1 MLGGYMGRFL
11 RVDLTTRRIADETIP
26 EATLRAYIGGSGLGA
41 RLLFDETTR
50 TTDPLGPENR
60 LLFLTGPLTGTTIP
74 TSGRHAVVAKSPL
87 GIWGEADC
95 GGTFGYEL
103 KRAGID
109 GIIFEGQ
116 ADHPVYLLIADGT
129 ASLENARDM
138 WGRDTFE
145 TQDILR
151 ARHGDRLVV
160 TCIGPG
166 GERLAPIAA
175 ILNDGR
181 NARPAA
187 RGGLGAVMGSKRLK
201 AIAVTGTRRPVVVHD
216 DKLRPLVKQMAFHIK
231 EKTQS
236 FRDYGTAGGV
246 LTSAAI
252 GDMPIQNWRRGTWRE
267 GIEKLSGQAM
277 AETILTGRYFCKAC
291 TIGCGREIEVKDG
304 PYAGVKGA
312 GPEYETLA
320 GLGSMC
326 LVDDLKAVSKAN
338 ELCNRYGIDT
348 MSTGAVIAFAIEAFE
363 RGLLRPSDVD
373 GLDLSWG
380 NAATVIALVE
390 KIGKREGIGDLLA
403 NGVRF
408 MAKKLGGEAYKFAL
422 EVKGL
427 ELGYHDPR
435 SLSSLA
441 PAYATYSRGACHRSY
456 SHYLE
461 RNPLP
466 ELGFEKP
473 LDRHA
478 TERKGIA
485 AAVMQDYGGLY
496 NSLKLCQF
504 IMRGVTVQEVVDCL
518 NHVTGWDMDIAEFM
532 RSGERASNLKRLYNI
547 RLGMSRKDDTLPYRI
562 LNEALP
568 DGGAANYLPNLDAM
582 LDEHYEYRG
591 WTQDGVPTRARL
603 EALGLGADGASLG
616 L

>member
-11 RVDLTTRRIADETIP
+11 RVDLTARRIADETIP
-26 EATLRAYIGGSGLGA
+26 EPTLRAYIGGSGLGA
-41 RLLFDETTR
+41 RLLFDKTAR
-50 TTDPLGPENR
+50 DTDPLGPENR
-60 LLFLTGPLTGTTIP
+60 LLFLTGPLAGVTIP
-74 TSGRHAVVAKSPL
+74 TSGRHAVIAKSPL

-95 GGTFGYEL
+95 GGTFGNEL

-109 GIIFEGQ
+109 GIVFEGQ
-116 ADHPVYLLIADGT
+116 ADRPVYLLIADGA
-129 ASLENARDM
+129 ASLEDGREV

-151 ARHGDRLVV
+151 ARHGERFEV

-166 GERLAPIAA
+166 GEKLAPIAA
-175 ILNDGR
+175 IMNDGR
-181 NARPAA
+181 DGRPAA

-201 AIAVTGTRRPVVVHD
+201 AIAVAGTKRPVVVHD
-216 DKLRPLVKQMAFHIK
+216 DKLRPLVKQMTLRIK
-231 EKTQS
+231 ERTAPLRN
-236 FRDYGTAGGV
+236 FGTAGGV
-246 LTSAAI
+246 LASEAI
-252 GDMPIQNWRRGTWRE
+252 GDLAIQNWRRGTWRA
-267 GIEKLSGQAM
+267 GAEKLSGEAM

-291 TIGCGREIEVKDG
+291 TIGCGREIEIKEG

-348 MSTGAVIAFAIEAFE
+348 ISTGAIIAFAMEAFE
-363 RGLLRPSDVD
+363 RGLLRGSDTD

-380 NAATVIALVE
+380 NAETVVSLVE

-408 MAKKLGGEAYKFAL
+408 LAQHLGGDAHTFGV

-427 ELGYHDPR
+427 ELPYHDPR
-435 SLSSLA
+435 ALSSLA
-441 PAYATYSRGACHRSY
+441 AAYATYSRGACHRSY

-461 RNPLP
+461 RNTLP
-466 ELGFEKP
+466 ELGFEKA

-478 TERKGIA
+478 TERKGVA

-518 NHVTGWDMDIAEFM
+518 NHVTGWDMDLAEFM
-532 RSGERASNLKRLYNI
+532 RAGERASNLKRLYNV
-547 RLGMSRKDDTLPYRI
+547 RLGMSRKDDTLPPRI
-562 LNEALP
+562 LNETLP
-568 DGGAANYLPNLDAM
+568 DGGAANYLPNLEAM
-582 LDEHYEYRG
+582 LDEYYAYRG
-591 WTQDGVPTRARL
+591 WTSEGIPTRAKL
-603 EALGLGADGASLG
+603 EALGLGGDGASMG

>member
-1 MLGGYMGRFL
+1 MLSGYMGRFL
-11 RVDLTTRRIADETIP
+11 RVDLTDRRIANETMP

-41 RLLFDETTR
+41 RLLFDETDRNTQ
-50 TTDPLGPENR
+50 PLGPANR
-60 LLFLTGPLTGTTIP
+60 LLFLTGPLTGVAIP
-74 TSGRHAVVAKSPL
+74 TSGRHAVIAKSPL
-87 GIWGEADC
+87 GTWGEADC
-95 GGTFGYEL
+95 GGTFGHEL

-109 GIIFEGQ
+109 GIGFEGQ
-116 ADHPVYLLIADGT
+116 AEQPVYLLVADG
-129 ASLENARDM
+129 AVSLEDARGL

-151 ARHGDRLVV
+151 ARHGDRVVV

-166 GERLAPIAA
+166 GERLATVAGIM
-175 ILNDGR
+175 NDGR
-181 NARPAA
+181 NARAAA
-187 RGGLGAVMGSKRLK
+187 RGGLGAVMGSKNLK
-201 AIAVTGTRRPVVVHD
+201 AIAVFGTRRVPIIHD
-216 DKLRPLVKQMAFHIK
+216 DKLRPLVKQMTLRIK
-231 EKTQS
+231 ERTQS

-246 LTSAAI
+246 LPSHAI
-252 GDMPIQNWRRGTWRE
+252 GDMPIRNWRQGEWE
-267 GIEKLSGQAM
+267 VGIEKLSGQAM
-277 AETILTGRYFCKAC
+277 AETILTGRYFCMAC

-304 PYAGVKGA
+304 PYAGVMGA

-326 LVDDLKAVSKAN
+326 LVGDLKAVAKAN

-348 MSTGAVIAFAIEAFE
+348 MSTGSVIAFAMEAYE
-363 RGLLRPSDVD
+363 CGILSRADAD

-380 NAATVIALVE
+380 NAAAVIALVE

-408 MAKKLGGEAYKFAL
+408 TAQRLGGDAYKFAL

-427 ELGYHDPR
+427 EVAYHDPR
-435 SLSSLA
+435 ALSSLA
-441 PAYATYSRGACHRSY
+441 AGYATYSRGACHRTY

-461 RNPLP
+461 RNTLP
-466 ELGFEKP
+466 EFGFDAP

-478 TERKGIA
+478 TARKGEA

-504 IMRGVTVQEVVDCL
+504 IMRGVAVQEVVDCL
-518 NHVTGWDMDIAEFM
+518 NYVTGWDMEIPEFI
-532 RSGERASNLKRLYNI
+532 RAGERASNLKRLYNV
-547 RLGMSRKDDTLPYRI
+547 RLGMSRKEDTLPHRI
-562 LNEALP
+562 LHEAFP
-568 DGGAANYLPNLDAM
+568 DGGAANYLPNLEAM
-582 LDEHYEYRG
+582 LDEYYAYRG
-591 WTQDGVPTRARL
+591 WTQDGIPTRAKL
-603 EALGLGADGASLG
+603 DALGLGADGARLG

>member
-1 MLGGYMGRFL
+1 MPGGYMGRFL
-11 RVDLTTRRIADETIP
+11 RVDLTTRRVADETIP
-26 EATLRAYIGGSGLGA
+26 EATLRAYIGGSGLGS
-41 RLLFDETTR
+41 RVLFDETTR

-87 GIWGEADC
+87 GMWGEADC

-116 ADHPVYLLIADGT
+116 ADQPVYLLIADGA
-129 ASLENARDM
+129 ASLEDAREL

-151 ARHGDRLVV
+151 ARHGDRMVV

-201 AIAVTGTRRPVVVHD
+201 AIGVTGTRRPVVVHD
-216 DKLRPLVKQMAFHIK
+216 DKLRPLVRQMTLHIK

-236 FRDYGTAGGV
+236 LRDYGTAGGV
-246 LTSAAI
+246 LPSAAI

-267 GIEKLSGQAM
+267 GVEKLSGQAM

-291 TIGCGREIEVKDG
+291 TIGSGREIEIKDG

-363 RGLLRPSDVD
+363 RGLLRLSDVD

-390 KIGKREGIGDLLA
+390 KIGKREGVGDLLA

-408 MAKKLGGEAYKFAL
+408 VAKKLGGEAYKFAL

-427 ELGYHDPR
+427 ELAYHDPR

-441 PAYATYSRGACHRSY
+441 AAYATYSRGACHRSY

-461 RNPLP
+461 RNTLP

-518 NHVTGWDMDIAEFM
+518 NYVTGWDMDIGEFM
-532 RSGERASNLKRLYNI
+532 RAGERASNLKRLYNV

-568 DGGAANYLPNLDAM
+568 DGGAANYLPDLEAM
-582 LDEHYEYRG
+582 LDEYYDYRG
-591 WTQDGVPTRARL
+591 WTGDGIPTRAKL
-603 EALGLGADGASLG
+603 EALGLGTDGASLG

>member
-1 MLGGYMGRFL
+1 MLGGYTGRFL
-11 RVDLTTRRIADETIP
+11 RVNLTTRRIADETIP

-60 LLFLTGPLTGTTIP
+60 LLFLTGPLTGVTIP
-74 TSGRHAVVAKSPL
+74 TSGRHAVIAKSPL
-87 GIWGEADC
+87 EIWGEADC
-95 GGTFGYEL
+95 GGTFGNEL

-116 ADHPVYLLIADGT
+116 ADRPVYLLIADGA
-129 ASLENARDM
+129 ASLQDAGEV
-138 WGRDTFE
+138 WGRDSFE
-145 TQDILR
+145 TQDMLR
-151 ARHGDRLVV
+151 ARHGDRYVV
-160 TCIGPG
+160 TCIGQA

-175 ILNDGR
+175 IMNDGR
-181 NARPAA
+181 NGRPAA

-201 AIAVTGTRRPVVVHD
+201 AIAVSGTRRPVVVHD
-216 DKLRPLVKQMAFHIK
+216 DKLRPLVRQMTLRIK
-231 EKTQS
+231 ERTES
-236 FRDYGTAGGV
+236 LRDYGTAGGV
-246 LTSAAI
+246 LSSEAI
-252 GDMPIQNWRRGTWRE
+252 GDLAIQNWRRGTWRA
-267 GIEKLSGQAM
+267 GAEKLSGERM

-291 TIGCGREIEVKDG
+291 TIGCGREIEITQG

-312 GPEYETLA
+312 GPEYETLG

-326 LVDDLKAVSKAN
+326 LVDDLHAVSRAN

-348 MSTGAVIAFAIEAFE
+348 ISTGAIIAFAMEAYE
-363 RGLLRPSDVD
+363 RGLLRQSDAD

-380 NAATVIALVE
+380 NAGTVIALVE
-390 KIGKREGIGDLLA
+390 KIGRREGIGDLLA

-408 MAKKLGGEAYKFAL
+408 VAQKLGGEAHKFAV

-427 ELGYHDPR
+427 ELAYHDPR
-435 SLSSLA
+435 ALSSLA
-441 PAYATYSRGACHRSY
+441 AAYATYSRGACHRSY

-461 RNPLP
+461 RNALP

-504 IMRGVTVQEVVDCL
+504 IMRGVTVQEIVDCL

-532 RSGERASNLKRLYNI
+532 RAGERASNLKRLYNV
-547 RLGMSRKDDTLPYRI
+547 RLGMSRKDDTLPHRI
-562 LNEALP
+562 LHEALP
-568 DGGAANYLPNLDAM
+568 DGGAANHLPSLEAM
-582 LDEHYEYRG
+582 LDEYYAYRG
-591 WTQDGVPTRARL
+591 WTREGIPARAKL